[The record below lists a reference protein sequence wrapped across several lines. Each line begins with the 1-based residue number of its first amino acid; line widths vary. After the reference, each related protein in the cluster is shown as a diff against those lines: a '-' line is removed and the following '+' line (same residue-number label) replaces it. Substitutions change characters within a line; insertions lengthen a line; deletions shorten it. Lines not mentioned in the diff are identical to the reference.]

1 MIIWSRSARNRQDLS
16 RGEPVTISICAYNM
30 PARELLALAVAA
42 DEFGFDSLW
51 LGEHIIL
58 PLGYT
63 SEHSTA
69 GSSADHEHVKGAIV
83 SPDTALVDP
92 WVGLAAITGATRR
105 LRVATGVYI
114 LPLRHPLLT
123 ARAACTL
130 HEVSGGRFL
139 LGVGSG
145 WLREEFDA
153 FGVPFEGR
161 GRRLDETLAVLRKAW
176 AGGPFEHRGDLFSF
190 GPLQVTPT
198 PADVPIILGGNT
210 PRALRRAA
218 LMGDGW
224 FSSGT
229 PTFDAARELRDKL
242 HALRAEHGRTEPYRC
257 YFRVEG
263 CDPAAIEAYRREGID
278 DVVIWADQLWPAAPL
293 DDRLAAV
300 ARAAGELGLEGI
312 VPKCA

>member
-1 MIIWSRSARNRQDLS
+1 M
-16 RGEPVTISICAYNM
+16 TISICAYNL

-42 DEFGFDSLW
+42 DELGFDSLW
-51 LGEHIIL
+51 LGEHIVL
-58 PLGYT
+58 PLGYA

-69 GSSADHEHVKGAIV
+69 GNSADHEHVKGAIV
-83 SPDTALVDP
+83 SPDTELVDP
-92 WVGLAAITGATRR
+92 WVGLAAISGATRQ

-130 HEVSGGRFL
+130 HEVSGGRFM

-153 FGVPFEGR
+153 FGVPFEER
-161 GRRLDETLAVLRKAW
+161 GRRLDETLDVLRKAW
-176 AGGPFEHRGDLFSF
+176 AGGPFEHRGNLFSF
-190 GPLQVTPT
+190 GPLQVTAS
-198 PADVPIILGGNT
+198 PAEVPIILGGNT

-218 LMGDGW
+218 LVGNGW

-229 PTFDAARELRDKL
+229 PTFDAARHLRDTIY
-242 HALRAEHGRTEPYRC
+242 ALRSEHGRTEPYRC

-263 CDPAAIEAYRREGID
+263 CDPEVIEGYRREGID
-278 DVVIWADQLWPAAPL
+278 DVVIWADQLWPSAPL
-293 DDRLAAV
+293 DDQRAALAV
-300 ARAAGELGLEGI
+300 AGTELGLTPARST
-312 VPKCA
+312 VTSAR